1 MQAQDRATLA
11 RFAESEDIKSLR
23 DEIGLARMMVE
34 RHWNMIKTE
43 NDYISRAPS
52 INTLLLT
59 IERLIKS
66 SHAIEQSLESLL
78 SRTSVIAFA
87 QLLVQIVMDE
97 LEVIPNH
104 EPVADRILKRVMATL
119 TPGAAKST
127 SFPQLAS
134 RRHCHFRR
142 LAFVAAGRR
151 RVLKHP
157 RSPGSYLHELSSLVC
172 LRKTCDVLE
181 RDPLR
186 GLLGRRSGKVSCRQP
201 EVPERQYNRGRP
213 ER

>member
-1 MQAQDRATLA
+1 MHRVTDPADPTRCKGSCGHEQCWNQAATGSEFCEAHSGHDRSEAIHLRSYWLAQAQDRATLA

-23 DEIGLARMMVE
+23 DEIGIARMMVE

-127 SFPQLAS
+127 SLPQLP
-134 RRHCHFRR
+134 HDD
-142 LAFVAAGRR
+142 AA
-151 RVLKHP
+151 
-157 RSPGSYLHELSSLVC
+157 
-172 LRKTCDVLE
+172 TFDA
-181 RDPLR
+181 
-186 GLLGRRSGKVSCRQP
+186 
-201 EVPERQYNRGRP
+201 
-213 ER
+213 